1 MIATPEIVQTNA
13 EQAAVIHLTIPRAE
27 MIKTFGTAVD
37 ELAAELTRQG
47 VTPQGAVFA
56 HHLITSTVTFD
67 FELGI
72 IVNRPVQVNGPVKP
86 GELPA
91 AKVARTIYG
100 GPYEGLH
107 LAWIEFNQWM
117 KANDLRQAEDLW
129 EVYSVGPQST
139 PDPANWRTQLNRP
152 LID

>member
-129 EVYSVGPQST
+129 EVYSVGPETT
-139 PDPANWRTQLNRP
+139 PDPVNWRTELHRP
-152 LID
+152 LRD